1 MNIVNI
7 VLDLL
12 SSRDTLGKV
21 SSMLGIGQD
30 QADHALKAT
39 VPSIFASLLGTVN
52 RPGGATTLS
61 SILSRDQGTFD
72 ERDISRYFTGSSS
85 EGTGMLGSVVGDSQ
99 VNQISSVIS
108 RFTGL
113 SEGVIGKLVGF
124 IAPVILGVLGKYT
137 RGLDASG
144 ITNFLMS
151 QRHHIQSA
159 MPSGLESMLTTAIP
173 GLRSVFT
180 EDTERTYATRTDE
193 HRDETTRATDRE
205 RFGRTERYEEEP
217 EPVGEHTGGSA
228 WRWILPLAL
237 VALFLYFVPK
247 MVRTDRDRPEPVAA
261 VDRSTEMEGRE
272 IIVEGSDLLARSSD
286 SVNAIR
292 DEAGAEAAVPTVRSI
307 TERWEDLQVRF
318 NKLPEAT
325 KKQVVEA
332 LRPQADDFRAAS
344 ESAMG
349 IPGVREKLKP
359 VLEEQFRQIEK
370 VVPLEQKDT
379 RTW

>member
-39 VPSIFASLLGTVN
+39 VPSLFASLLGTVN

-72 ERDISRYFTGSSS
+72 ERDVSRYFTGSSS
-85 EGTGMLGSVVGDSQ
+85 EGTGMLGSVIGDNQ

-113 SEGVIGKLVGF
+113 SEGVIGKLIGF
-124 IAPVILGVLGKYT
+124 IAPVIFGVLGKYT
-137 RGLDASG
+137 RGLDAGG

-159 MPSGLESMLTTAIP
+159 LPSGLESMLTTAIP
-173 GLRSVFT
+173 GLRSVFG
-180 EDTERTYATRTDE
+180 ERTERTEGIRTE
-193 HRDETTRATDRE
+193 ETTHATDRE
-205 RFGRTERYEEEP
+205 RYHRTERYEEEP
-217 EPVGEHTGGSA
+217 EPVGERTGGGSA

-237 VALFLYFVPK
+237 LALFLYFVPK

-292 DEAGAEAAVPTVRSI
+292 DEVGAEAALPTVRGI
-307 TERWEDLQVRF
+307 TERWEELQVRF
-318 NKLPEAT
+318 NKLPEAA

-349 IPGVREKLKP
+349 IPGVREKLQP
-359 VLEEQFRQIEK
+359 VIEEQFRQIEK
-370 VVPLEQKDT
+370 VVPFEKDT